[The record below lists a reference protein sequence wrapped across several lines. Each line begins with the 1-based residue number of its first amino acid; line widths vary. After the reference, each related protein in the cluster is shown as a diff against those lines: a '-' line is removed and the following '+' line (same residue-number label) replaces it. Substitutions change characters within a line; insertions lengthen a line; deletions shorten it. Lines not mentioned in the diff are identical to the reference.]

1 MRKEEIEPAD
11 FAGYMPELQDA
22 LEAICKS
29 LPFSTSPKSCEFL
42 RHIVLHTLGGDA
54 DELKERLIGMALLGR
69 KATYDT
75 GSDAGVRVR
84 ANDVRKRLNAY
95 NAAGEGGILFT
106 LDLPAGSYIPRFFR
120 FAPVSDPSQALNEK
134 ADSESPR
141 FDPLPP
147 ISLQALAIP
156 TLVALFLCTV
166 FMRWQ
171 LAQEHPFTAFWQSAL
186 DSHRALLY
194 LPPTASDG
202 GRELISINRM
212 EASAPLLSLAGQFH
226 TRFTLTRSP
235 APSVSSDDIFVT
247 MEPTS
252 VEADVPGSTSASPAP
267 RFPTDRL
274 VIENT
279 PGGRQIVDR
288 GTESQRLNIPG
299 RAALLTIT
307 NGARRSIQI
316 DGTDDAAVSSMVVR
330 LCERDSFP
338 QDLTDSFEA
347 GTITQAVFPMAVQ
360 ADVIVLHEPMPKAA
374 LAATR
379 SE

>member
-1 MRKEEIEPAD
+1 MPKEEIEPAD

-42 RHIVLHTLGGDA
+42 RHIVFHALRGDT
-54 DELKERLIGMALLGR
+54 DELKERLIGIALLGR
-69 KATYDT
+69 KTTYDT

-95 NAAGEGGILFT
+95 NAAADGGIPFT

-120 FAPVSDPSQALNEK
+120 FAPVSDPSPELNEK
-134 ADSESPR
+134 TNSQLPGL
-141 FDPLPP
+141 DPLPP

-186 DSHRALLY
+186 ESHRALLY
-194 LPPTASDG
+194 LPPTGRDG

-235 APSVSSDDIFVT
+235 APSASSDDIFVT
-247 MEPTS
+247 MEPAS
-252 VEADVPGSTSASPAP
+252 FEADQPGSSSSSPAP
-267 RFPTDRL
+267 PLAAERL

-279 PGGRQIVDR
+279 PAGRQIVDR
-288 GTESQRLNIPG
+288 GGQSQRLTIPG
-299 RAALLTIT
+299 RAALITIT

-316 DGTDDAAVSSMVVR
+316 DGTDDAAVSSMMVR

-347 GTITQAVFPMAVQ
+347 GTITQAVFPMAAQ

-374 LAATR
+374 LGATR
-379 SE
+379 SQ

>member
-11 FAGYMPELQDA
+11 FAGYMSELQDA

-42 RHIVLHTLGGDA
+42 RHIVLHTLRGEA
-54 DELKERLIGMALLGR
+54 DELKERLIGIALLGR
-69 KATYDT
+69 KTTYDT

-95 NAAGEGGILFT
+95 NAAAGSGMLFT

-120 FAPVSDPSQALNEK
+120 FAPVSDLSQEPGEK
-134 ADSESPR
+134 PDSELPGL
-141 FDPLPP
+141 DPLPP

-186 DSHRALLY
+186 ETHRALLY
-194 LPPTASDG
+194 LPPTGTDG
-202 GRELISINRM
+202 GRELISMNRM

-235 APSVSSDDIFVT
+235 APSASSDDIFVT
-247 MEPTS
+247 MEPAS
-252 VEADVPGSTSASPAP
+252 VEAEEPGSTSAPAAP
-267 RFPTDRL
+267 ALPTDRL

-288 GTESQRLNIPG
+288 GGQNQRLTIPG

-316 DGTDDAAVSSMVVR
+316 DGTDDAAVSSMVAR

-347 GTITQAVFPMAVQ
+347 GTITQAVFPMTAQ

-374 LAATR
+374 PGATR
-379 SE
+379 SQ